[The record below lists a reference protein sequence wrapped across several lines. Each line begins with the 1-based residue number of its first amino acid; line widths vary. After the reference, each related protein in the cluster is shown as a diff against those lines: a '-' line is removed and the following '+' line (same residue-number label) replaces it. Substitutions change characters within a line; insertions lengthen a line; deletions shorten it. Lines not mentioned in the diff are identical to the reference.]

1 MIVNKDIQLST
12 TQRYIIQLKL
22 GLRRLKYGWGIF
34 SQNRLA
40 LVGVALIVLFGI
52 MSVSHPI
59 LMKWVWPDRVYN
71 PVTGYD
77 LEVMHPSQPSSR
89 HIFGTD
95 SLGRDILSMLLAATT
110 PTFVLGLTAAV
121 VTAVVGTVVGTVAA
135 YAGGIID
142 TIITYVNDAFMLL
155 PAPLFMIVAGVNFKD
170 SGPVVLGFV
179 YGCIAGLGG
188 TAVILRAH
196 GLSVMV
202 KPYIEAARISGAGSF
217 HIMTR
222 HVVPFLVPLA
232 AMNMMLAVTG
242 AVVADGF
249 ISFFGI
255 TRLYLNWGSMIYSS
269 QVYAGVFGGG
279 TAWHELLPPSMALS
293 LFSAAFYLIGRGLQ
307 EFVDPTIRDR

>member
-1 MIVNKDIQLST
+1 MMENKDTRLT
-12 TQRYIIQLKL
+12 TYERFIIQIKL
-22 GLRRLKYGWGIF
+22 ALRRAKYGWGIF

-40 LVGVALIVLFGI
+40 LVGVALIILFGI
-52 MSVSHPI
+52 MSVAHPI
-59 LMKWVWPDRVYN
+59 LMKMVWPNRVYN

-77 LEVMHPSQPSSR
+77 LEIMHPSLPSSR
-89 HIFGTD
+89 HFFGTD
-95 SLGRDILSMLLAATT
+95 SLGRDVFSMLLAATT
-110 PTFVLGLTAAV
+110 PTFQLGLTAALT
-121 VTAVVGTVVGTVAA
+121 TAVVGMLIGTISA

-142 TIITYVNDAFMLL
+142 TILTYITDAFMLL
-155 PAPLFMIVAGVNFKD
+155 PAPLFMIVAGITFKD
-170 SGPVVLGFV
+170 SGPVVLGLM

-196 GLSVMV
+196 ALTVMV
-202 KPYIEAARISGAGSF
+202 KPYIEAARVSGAGSS
-217 HIMTR
+217 HIMVR

-255 TRLYLNWGSMIYSS
+255 TRVYLNWGSMIYSS
-269 QVYAGVFGGG
+269 QVYSGLFGGG
-279 TAWHELLPPSMALS
+279 TPWHELLPPSIALS

-307 EFVDPTIRDR
+307 EFVDPTIRER